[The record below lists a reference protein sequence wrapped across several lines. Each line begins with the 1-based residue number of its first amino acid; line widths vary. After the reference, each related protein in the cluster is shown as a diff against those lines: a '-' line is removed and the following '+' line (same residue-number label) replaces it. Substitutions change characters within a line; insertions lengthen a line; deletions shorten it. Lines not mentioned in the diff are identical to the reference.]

1 MSNPCKT
8 ITLYISWFFHS
19 VLLCFCWYDY
29 THTENHTLRSLIMSC
44 IWSSNQRHR
53 LCKFFGP
60 KEHKMCSY
68 YQLAFLN
75 SFRII
80 NNCGWLDLGIA
91 NTLCQTLLAK
101 YWSFLGDW
109 LSLKVQ
115 NIILRNNS
123 MNFVSVEN
131 VKLDFHQNNHF
142 YFFKKSTSYSNYI
155 ERKRS

>member
-91 NTLCQTLLAK
+91 NTLCQTLSARYMSYVAHCSNECRQNAVLHGLQFWRHSK
-101 YWSFLGDW
+101 IGKTIQFLKRHHSFYYDTTKG
-109 LSLKVQ
+109 
-115 NIILRNNS
+115 
-123 MNFVSVEN
+123 
-131 VKLDFHQNNHF
+131 
-142 YFFKKSTSYSNYI
+142 
-155 ERKRS
+155 